1 MILDTVDRLSSY
13 EGMHPLMGK
22 VIQFLNETELDSL
35 EPGRIVLQGDDLFVN
50 VNMVQPLAR
59 EDARIEVH
67 RKYIDI
73 QIPITGN
80 EEMGYTSESFLE
92 AESQPYD
99 PEIEAGFHG
108 GQSHTWLQVR
118 KGMFVVFFPGEG
130 HAPAVTPVPLK
141 KIVVKIKAV

>member
-1 MILDTVDRLSSY
+1 MILDTIDRLASY

-22 VIQFLNETELDSL
+22 VVDFLRETDLNAL

-50 VNMVQPLAR
+50 VNQVQPLAK
-59 EDARIEVH
+59 DNARIEVH
-67 RKYIDI
+67 RQYIDI
-73 QIPITGN
+73 QIPITGD
-80 EEMGYTSESFLE
+80 EEMGYTSASLLG

-99 PEIEAGFHG
+99 SKIEAGFHS
-108 GQSHTWLQVR
+108 GQSDTWLQVK

-141 KIVVKIKAV
+141 KIVVKIKAI